1 MTVTVVRYSERPEL
15 WDQIADLSDE
25 VWPEYNVHGEI
36 VSTYW
41 PQLYEQFPDY
51 QFVLYDTDADEVLA
65 EGQTIPRRWGGDIAR
80 LGPGIDD
87 TITNAFALL
96 AAGESADA
104 LCALAAKIP
113 PRHQAKRLAKVVL
126 TGMGDT
132 ARSFGLHSLIA
143 PVRPNRKDRYPITPI
158 ENYIHWTRDDGT
170 AFDPWIRVHLQLG
183 ASLGPALPHSMRI
196 TGTINDWEKW
206 TGMRFPETGDY
217 VFPAGLAP
225 LRIDTASDI
234 GEYWEPN
241 VWLIHSLAL
250 HR

>member
-1 MTVTVVRYSERPEL
+1 MNACTVIRYSERPAL

-36 VSTYW
+36 VNRYW
-41 PQLYEQFPDY
+41 SQLYEHFPDY
-51 QFVLYDTDADEVLA
+51 QFVLYEEGADDVLA
-65 EGQTIPRRWGGDIAR
+65 EGVTIPCRWDGNTDT

-87 TITNAFALL
+87 TLVNAFALK
-96 AAGESADA
+96 AAGGQPDT

-126 TGMGDT
+126 TGM
-132 ARSFGLHSLIA
+132 ANIASEVGLHNLVA
-143 PVRPNRKDRYPITPI
+143 PVRPNWKDRSATPI
-158 ENYIHWTRDDGT
+158 KNYVRWTRDDGT

-183 ASLGPALPHSMRI
+183 ATLGPALPQSLRI
-196 TGTINDWEKW
+196 TGTIANWEKW
-206 TGMRFPETGDY
+206 TDMSFPETGDY

-225 LRIDTASDI
+225 LHVDTDKDL

-241 VWLIHSLAL
+241 VWLLHSLDN
-250 HR
+250 R